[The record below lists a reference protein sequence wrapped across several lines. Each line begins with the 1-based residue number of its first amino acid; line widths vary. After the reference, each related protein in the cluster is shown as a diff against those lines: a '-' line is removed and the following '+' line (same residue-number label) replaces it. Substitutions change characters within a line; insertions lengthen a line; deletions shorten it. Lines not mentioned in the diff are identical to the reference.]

1 MDYLKSIGFQSR
13 TYEGWHAKVLILGM
27 EKIFDTFEA
36 ARAAQAEIAKL
47 CRENAPELIGC
58 RIEAV
63 EGDFSCWYYI

>member
-1 MDYLKSIGFQSR
+1 MEFLKSIGFQPR

-27 EKIFDTFEA
+27 EKIFKTFED
-36 ARAAQAEIAKL
+36 ARRAQEKIAKF
-47 CRENAPELIGC
+47 CRKNVPELIGC